1 MIHRSSSWSSAMA
14 EFSGVRRNVRVKRKA
29 PLNSFLDQSRTQTAC
44 TDADTLVA
52 FANYGTN
59 GLNIGVEDSSGFVV
73 RVTDIVTG
81 YWFLLA
87 NFTHKCHGYTPSHC
101 VVNKIC
107 VRIVP

>member
-1 MIHRSSSWSSAMA
+1 MSFLPLSWWD
-14 EFSGVRRNVRVKRKA
+14 EEVRYSGKHPKFILRRRK
-29 PLNSFLDQSRTQTAC
+29 PLDSFLDQSRTQTAC

-52 FANYGTN
+52 FTNYGTN

-87 NFTHKCHGYTPSHC
+87 NFTHKCHGYTPSH
-101 VVNKIC
+101 
-107 VRIVP
+107 